1 MFYLGSYH
9 NSHRQIEPELLRI
22 IMKNWRLDDLLSSQS
37 DNQKLINAL
46 KLIQQWSITGSLAVY
61 EDFEISELL
70 QFRLIYNLL
79 VEETI
84 TGSENFLRKMLTP
97 SKMNV
102 NLPDD
107 LYNLLVEFYNDIY
120 ESEFVT
126 IADLI
131 HKNSSSYQI
140 IVRPKI
146 NQFGRI
152 QISTEIFGS
161 TLAPKYQKNSYIIA
175 KFIQDDEKIEV
186 YPGQVQFYFK
196 HELPG
201 RKQIH
206 RFVFVK

>member
-1 MFYLGSYH
+1 
-9 NSHRQIEPELLRI
+9 
-22 IMKNWRLDDLLSSQS
+22 
-37 DNQKLINAL
+37 
-46 KLIQQWSITGSLAVY
+46 
-61 EDFEISELL
+61 
-70 QFRLIYNLL
+70 
-79 VEETI
+79 
-84 TGSENFLRKMLTP
+84 
-97 SKMNV
+97 MNV

-186 YPGQVQFYFK
+186 YPGQVQFYFE